1 VTEHLHEALR
11 PWATSAPVSR
21 ALRAMHRAAVEAIPS
36 APLVFVVLLAGA
48 IPPESVPADRWRN
61 VEGRRVAVVDLATAR
76 DLAEGRD
83 PPDVARD
90 VARPPP
96 PRGCWCLALD
106 ATGGAHL
113 WSTPLAFTRSSSAP
127 SSARGGDA

>member
-1 VTEHLHEALR
+1 MTAHLHEALR

-21 ALRAMHRAAVEAIPS
+21 ALRAMHREAVEAIPS

-48 IPPESVPADRWRN
+48 IPPESIPAGAWRN

-76 DLAEGRD
+76 DLAEGRE

-90 VARPPP
+90 LPRPPP

-113 WSTPLAFTRSSSAP
+113 WSTPLTFTSSGP
-127 SSARGGDA
+127 TSSTGDA

>member
-1 VTEHLHEALR
+1 VTAHLHEALR
-11 PWATSAPVSR
+11 PWATSAAVSR
-21 ALRAMHRAAVEAIPS
+21 ELRAMHAAAVEATPA

-48 IPPESVPADRWRN
+48 IPPESIPADRWRT
-61 VEGRRVAVVDLATAR
+61 VEGRRVAVVPLATAR

-90 VARPPP
+90 LPHPPP

-113 WSTPLAFTRSSSAP
+113 WSTPLVFTSSAP
-127 SSARGGDA
+127 SNARGGDA